1 MLTDFSVCTGCAI
14 LTIWLSFAHKR
25 ARRPRPNTSTYDRYI
40 CCAGRRKRA
49 PLRSRTCLLRP
60 QRTPCPCGEPG
71 RTRRRGITVRSR
83 AHIAH
88 KPRVRRLTN
97 GRGSRRRNRLLNGF
111 YRSPIL
117 SLLAPPAPGLLDL
130 RGKIFEKQYRK
141 TRVPQYWYCLQ
152 KRVGG

>member
-1 MLTDFSVCTGCAI
+1 MLTDFCACAGCAI
-14 LTIWLSFAHKR
+14 LTIWPSFARKR
-25 ARRPRPNTSTYDRYI
+25 ARRPQLNTSTCAQYI
-40 CCAGRRKRA
+40 CCAGRSKRA

-111 YRSPIL
+111 YRSPVM
-117 SLLAPPAPGLLDL
+117 SLLAPPAPGPL
-130 RGKIFEKQYRK
+130 RPCARLVELVWKK
-141 TRVPQYWYCLQ
+141 VD
-152 KRVGG
+152 

>member
-1 MLTDFSVCTGCAI
+1 MAFGMIHRSEMQVLSVKFWRCTPISVASACTGCAI
-14 LTIWLSFAHKR
+14 WPSFARKR
-25 ARRPRPNTSTYDRYI
+25 ARRPRPNTSTCAQYI

-71 RTRRRGITVRSR
+71 QTRRRGITVRSR

-111 YRSPIL
+111 YRSPVL
-117 SLLAPPAPGLLDL
+117 SLLAPPAPGAPKPCP
-130 RGKIFEKQYRK
+130 GYR
-141 TRVPQYWYCLQ
+141 QS
-152 KRVGG
+152 